1 MTGRITLCAML
12 LVLGVRA
19 QGQQSPEGTS
29 SGDGGRTMV
38 ITPATARPTTVGA
51 ADHFVGTV
59 RVTLL
64 FQATGA
70 SRASGAS
77 VTFEPGARSAWH
89 THPLGQTLI
98 VTSGMGWI
106 QQAGEPKREIRAGDV
121 IWTPP
126 GVKHWHGATATTAV
140 THTAI
145 QEALDGKVV
154 EWMEP
159 VSDDQYRSPVTQP
172 RQPAAAAQP
181 GFFGGQP
188 VRSPEVASDGAVTF
202 RLRAPDAREVY
213 VRGITPQPIPLKRD
227 EQGVWSV
234 TTTPLK
240 PDLYSYSFLVDGL
253 TIADPSNR
261 RTRPAYYGVSESS
274 VLVPGDNPWT
284 PRPGI
289 ERGTVARHFFRSAIA
304 GDDRQ
309 YLVYT
314 PANYDPTRKKPYP
327 VLYLLH
333 GLFDDA
339 DAWTQVGAANVIL
352 DSLIAEGKAEPMLM
366 VNTLGY
372 GNADGPAGHLRE
384 DMLPSFGRILLEEVL
399 PRVESQ
405 YNVSRQPADRA
416 IAGLSMGGAEA
427 TLIGLNH
434 LDTFG
439 WVGSFSGAYNLW
451 PLTRPKLVPPPVG
464 ESPADARERFRREL
478 VLDVAGLPRSFPALD
493 AAASSRLRLLWIA
506 CGTDDVLIGV
516 NRQFKTYLDG
526 QGVKVTYT
534 EVPGIGHV
542 WPLWRQSLADF
553 APLLFR

>member
-1 MTGRITLCAML
+1 
-12 LVLGVRA
+12 
-19 QGQQSPEGTS
+19 
-29 SGDGGRTMV
+29 MV

-64 FQATGA
+64 FQATHA

-159 VSDDQYRSPVTQP
+159 VSDEQYRSPVTQP

-181 GFFGGQP
+181 GFFGGQS

-352 DSLIAEGKAEPMLM
+352 DSLIAQGKAEPMLM

-384 DMLPSFGRILLEEVL
+384 DMLPNFGRILLDEVL
-399 PRVESQ
+399 PRVQSQ
-405 YNVSRQPADRA
+405 YNVSKQPADRA

-451 PLTRPKLVPPPVG
+451 PLTRPKLAPPPVG

-493 AAASSRLRLLWIA
+493 AAANSRLRLLWIA

>member
-1 MTGRITLCAML
+1 MTRGITLFATLL
-12 LVLGVRA
+12 LVFAVRTN
-19 QGQQSPEGTS
+19 GQQVRGATS
-29 SGDGGRTMV
+29 SGDGDRTMV
-38 ITPATARPTTVGA
+38 ITPATARPATLGA
-51 ADHFVGTV
+51 SEHFTGTV
-59 RVTLL
+59 RVTPL

-70 SRASGAS
+70 SRTSGAS

-98 VTSGMGWI
+98 VTSGTGWI
-106 QQAGEPKREIRAGDV
+106 QQAGAGKREIRAGDV

-126 GVKHWHGATATTAV
+126 GVEHWHGATATSAV
-140 THTAI
+140 THIAI
-145 QEALDGKVV
+145 QASRDGKAV
-154 EWMEP
+154 EWMEH
-159 VSDDQYRSPVTQP
+159 VSDEQYRSPVTPP
-172 RQPAAAAQP
+172 RQPAAAQP
-181 GFFGGQP
+181 GPFGGQP
-188 VRSPEVASDGAVTF
+188 LRSPEVSPDGAVTF
-202 RLRAPDAREVY
+202 RLRAPDAREVS
-213 VRGITPQPIPLKRD
+213 VRGITPQPIALKRD

-253 TIADPSNR
+253 TVPDPSNS
-261 RTRPAYYGVSESS
+261 RTRPAYYGISESS

-284 PRPGI
+284 PRPGV
-289 ERGTVARHFFRSAIA
+289 ERGTVARHSFRSAIA

-314 PANYDPTRKKPYP
+314 PANYDPTRKEPYP

-339 DAWTQVGAANVIL
+339 DAWTEVGAANVIL
-352 DSLIAEGKAEPMLM
+352 DNLIAQGKAEPMVM

-399 PRVESQ
+399 PRVESE
-405 YNVSRQPADRA
+405 YKVSKQRADRA

-427 TLIGLNH
+427 TLIGLSQ
-434 LDTFG
+434 LDTFA

-451 PLTRPKLVPPPVG
+451 PLTRPMLAPPPAG

-478 VLDVAGLPRSFPALD
+478 VLDVAGLPRSFPSLD
-493 AAASSRLRLLWIA
+493 AAANSRLRLLWIN

-516 NRQFKTYLDG
+516 NRQFKEYLDAR
-526 QGVKVTYT
+526 GVKVTYT
-534 EVPGIGHV
+534 EVPGVGHV
-542 WPLWRQSLADF
+542 WPFWRQSLADLV
-553 APLLFR
+553 PLLFR

>member
-1 MTGRITLCAML
+1 MTRRIVLCATL
-12 LVLGVRA
+12 SVVSAVRTHGEQA
-19 QGQQSPEGTS
+19 PEAAS
-29 SGDGGRTMV
+29 AGGNRTMV
-38 ITPATARPTTVGA
+38 ITPATARA
-51 ADHFVGTV
+51 ATLGGSEHFTGTV
-59 RVTLL
+59 RVTPM
-64 FQATGA
+64 FQPPGP
-70 SRASGAS
+70 SRTSGAS
-77 VTFEPGARSAWH
+77 VTFDPGARSAWH

-98 VTSGMGWI
+98 VTAGTGWI
-106 QQAGEPKREIRAGDV
+106 QQEGAAKREMRAGDV

-126 GVKHWHGATATTAV
+126 GIKHWHGATATSAV
-140 THTAI
+140 THIAI
-145 QEALDGKVV
+145 QEAVDGKVV
-154 EWMEP
+154 EWMEH
-159 VSDDQYRSPVTQP
+159 VSDEQYLSKVAQP
-172 RQPAAAAQP
+172 REARAAQA

-188 VRSPEVASDGAVTF
+188 VRSPEVSTDGAVTF
-202 RLRAPDAREVY
+202 RLRAPEAREVA
-213 VRGITPQPIPLKRD
+213 VRGITPPPLALKRD

-253 TIADPSNR
+253 TVADPSNR

-284 PRPGI
+284 PRPEI

-314 PANYDPTRKKPYP
+314 PSGYDPTRKKPYP

-352 DSLIAEGKAEPMLM
+352 DNLIAQGKAEPMIM

-384 DMLPSFGRILLEEVL
+384 DMLPNFGRILLEEVL
-399 PRVESQ
+399 PRLESQ
-405 YNVSRQPADRA
+405 YNISRQPADRA

-427 TLIGLNH
+427 TLIGLNK
-434 LDTFG
+434 LDTFA

-451 PLTRPKLVPPPVG
+451 PLTRPKLGAPPVG
-464 ESPADARERFRREL
+464 ESPARERFRREL
-478 VLDVAGLPRSFPALD
+478 VLDVAGLPRSFPSLD
-493 AAASSRLRLLWIA
+493 AAANSRLRLLWIA

-516 NRQFKTYLDG
+516 NRQFKTYLDA

-534 EVPGIGHV
+534 EVPAVGHV
-542 WPLWRQSLADF
+542 WPFWRQSLADF